1 MRRVCHGITG
11 DPLDLCA
18 DGVTHLYLS
27 NEETREALAFVYL
40 CCPALSVEVVAHE
53 LHHATLGIYGAFVD
67 PETPVPEVLTNA
79 NEELAHMFS
88 EALVSTLET
97 LAQSGYEIDGY
108 RPWWVAAP

>member
-1 MRRVCHGITG
+1 M
-11 DPLDLCA
+11 
-18 DGVTHLYLS
+18 
-27 NEETREALAFVYL
+27 
-40 CCPALSVEVVAHE
+40 AHE
-53 LHHATLGIYGAFVD
+53 LHHATLGIYGALVD
-67 PETPVPEVLTNA
+67 PETPVPEVLTNG